1 MTTGKIVVL
10 GSLNMDLSIRV
21 PRLPRPGETVAGT
34 EMVRGTGG
42 KGANQALAARRLGAQ
57 VALVGAVGA
66 DQFGAELRDDLVA
79 SGVDVSGVAVAP
91 EVATG
96 VALIVVD
103 PHGENMITIS
113 PGANATLT
121 APDLRA
127 QLDGAHA
134 LLLQLEV
141 PVDACRAAA
150 DAARCAGVPVVLNA
164 APLPDHPADDLT
176 ELIRGSDVL
185 VVNETEAA
193 GLAPGAASA
202 DDAARILRDLGVPE
216 VVVTLGEHGAIAADR
231 AGLTHVPA
239 FSVDAVDAVGAGD
252 AFCAEFSLARTAGGA
267 DLATATRRACAAGGL
282 AASRPGAAASLPHR
296 DEVDRLLDAPTYDS
310 AEVTNRAT

>member
-57 VALVGAVGA
+57 VALVGMVGA
-66 DQFGAELRDDLVA
+66 DQFGAELREDLVA
-79 SGVDVSGVAVAP
+79 GGVDVSGVAVAS

-103 PHGENMITIS
+103 PEGENMITIS

-150 DAARCAGVPVVLNA
+150 DAARAAGVPVVLNA
-164 APLPDHPADDLT
+164 APLPDHPGDDLA

-193 GLAPGAASA
+193 GLAPGAASTN
-202 DDAARILRDLGVPE
+202 DAARILRDLGIPE

-239 FSVDAVDAVGAGD
+239 FPVDAVDAVGAGD

-267 DLATATRRACAAGGL
+267 DLVTATRRACAAGGL
-282 AASRPGAAASLPHR
+282 AASRPGAAASLPRR
-296 DEVDRLLDAPTYDS
+296 DEVDRLFGAPAYDS
-310 AEVTNRAT
+310 AEVTTRAT